1 VLYEEKMNFKS
12 PDVVASRAFQKNK
25 TMLFDG
31 HDASFFIE
39 RTPKGIIL
47 EVDTTNEFGE
57 NTLRI
62 PLTKNALEELA
73 VMFEVACREEFPND
87 DQGLDNYK

>member
-1 VLYEEKMNFKS
+1 MIYNP

-25 TMLFDG
+25 TMLFNG

-39 RTPKGIIL
+39 RTKGGIIL
-47 EVDTTNEFGE
+47 EIDTTNKFGE
-57 NTLRI
+57 NTMRI
-62 PLTKNALEELA
+62 PLTKKALEELA

-87 DQGLDNYK
+87 DKGLDNYK